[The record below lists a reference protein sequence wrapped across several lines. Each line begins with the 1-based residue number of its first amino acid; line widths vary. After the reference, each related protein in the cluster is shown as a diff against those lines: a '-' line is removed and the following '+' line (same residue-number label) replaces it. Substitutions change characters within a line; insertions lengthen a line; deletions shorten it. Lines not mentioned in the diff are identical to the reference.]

1 MLICLHCWL
10 SFYFLTTHRRTAKSK
25 IYHSDPQDTSGVNPH
40 RSNQFPGVFL
50 HWGPDAGPHYTN
62 KKTPDSSCC
71 LIKNKSDGGGLFGLG
86 LLQAMTCNEAP
97 NTNYEAY

>member
-1 MLICLHCWL
+1 MQVPIIQ
-10 SFYFLTTHRRTAKSK
+10 T
-25 IYHSDPQDTSGVNPH
+25 
-40 RSNQFPGVFL
+40 
-50 HWGPDAGPHYTN
+50 
-62 KKTPDSSCC
+62 KTPDSSCC